1 MKHILTRHPRT
12 FEIATAVAFAP
23 DRPGW
28 VRARH
33 GRAWLTRDHAPCDW
47 ILEPG
52 AWHWIEPGHRWV
64 VEALTAPSLSTALLS
79 TSLDWQ
85 PHELHGTRAWIAV
98 WQRVTQGRHRGGAPV
113 GC

>member
-1 MKHILTRHPRT
+1 MKHILTRHPHT
-12 FEIATAVAFAP
+12 FEIATAVAFVP

-28 VRARH
+28 VRARC

-64 VEALTAPSLSTALLS
+64 VEPLAAHDVCA
-79 TSLDWQ
+79 SLDWH
-85 PHELHGTRAWIAV
+85 PHELRGTRAWIAV
-98 WQRVTQGRHRGGAPV
+98 CKRVTQGRHGGGALV